1 MQLISV
7 KSTKLPE
14 LQIYHQLR
22 DANFRVDNSF
32 IADSPKVVNL
42 LLETEIQ
49 IKSILAT
56 QDYYDTYRSLLE
68 TKHIPFLYVA
78 EKAVIEEII
87 GHKLHHNCMLH
98 GIRPDDTPLKAL
110 GEQIIMLD
118 EITSTENIGS
128 IARSAAAMGVK
139 SYLLP
144 QQGPHPFNR
153 RALRVSM
160 GLASRMKIHR
170 YDDIFE
176 TLHYLKKEGYSIFA
190 AEVTDNAIGLSKIKV
205 PEKWVLLMG
214 HEGKG
219 LSEEVLAVCD
229 EAVVIEMEAGIK
241 SFNVA
246 VAASIILY
254 QFVNR

>member
-1 MQLISV
+1 MLLTTV
-7 KSTKLPE
+7 TSTKLPQ

-22 DANFRVDNSF
+22 DASFREDNSF

-42 LLETEIQ
+42 LLETKIQ

-56 QDYYDTYRSLLE
+56 QEYYDTYRSLLE
-68 TKHIPFLYVA
+68 KREIPFLYVA
-78 EKAVIEEII
+78 QKAVIEEII

-98 GIRPDDTPLKAL
+98 GIRPDDTPLEAL

-139 SYLLP
+139 SYLIP

-160 GLASRMKIHR
+160 GLASHMKIHR
-170 YDDIFE
+170 YADIFE
-176 TLHYLKKEGYSIFA
+176 TLHHLKKEGYTIFA
-190 AEVTDNAIGLSKIKV
+190 AEVTDEAIGLSKIQI

-214 HEGKG
+214 HEGRG
-219 LSEEVLAVCD
+219 LSAEVLAVCD
-229 EAVVIEMEAGIK
+229 AAVVIEMEAGIK

-246 VAASIILY
+246 VAASILLY